1 MLKMNSAKSYKILI
15 LIVATVMSFVM
26 AFALMAS
33 KTTFAEEGEVFRPG
47 YVNVYDQDDKCLD
60 DKVKYQKVDGDD
72 NDVIN
77 AAVEVGNVVKFE
89 NKLVLAQGETG
100 GDLAINL
107 SIPEGMEIKL
117 LLTATALDPNGN
129 KTGVGENVS
138 YEKEITYE
146 ISLNKTNQSFVLG
159 LEDNIVTF
167 NGSKITNSNSYKLD
181 VVGDKVVVTLAFEV
195 VAVDEDKNLKI
206 NSVNQF
212 ATADNASDYN
222 QTFEIDA
229 DGKLT
234 KTATPRVV
242 LPKTVFAKTTQ
253 GYELRKIDGVG
264 YDFNYG
270 TVTMKAYRLTDK
282 AINSDS
288 LSLSA
293 KNRVN
298 YSPSDGNDNDNDYS
312 VTFSIENNSKFVT
325 FNLANKFVSEQMS
338 FEVMWGEKELES
350 FEVEVIPAN
359 DEGDYK
365 NQAPTINNEDYVIAQ
380 LESYQKALESKAKDE
395 HGNSIALGK
404 SFAIPSMDHFI
415 ADDNASYNELTKK
428 YYYITPSKTATQTST
443 TTMKLDVAGIYKV
456 YVMASEKT
464 AYEALEMDSN
474 FFYDVKEGKY
484 LLKDGDDFT
493 EVLEGTTAFDEA
505 LDENKYFIYMFTF
518 EIKDDAPLKAVANTQ
533 DDGFVG
539 IKYKVEKFT
548 VSENTT
554 TVYKLYYNSNVNAKA
569 GDSGW
574 VEIVNNTSIPE
585 NGANGYTYDELT
597 EINFDNSALTFTPD
611 KVGAYKIECEVK
623 SKVQSGK
630 SVSQSVVIAVRG
642 EPTTV
647 EVPTHWFR
655 DNLASIIFLGIGTL
669 CLIGIVILLLIKP
682 KDELDAEVVEKSS
695 KKDNKS
701 K

>member
-1 MLKMNSAKSYKILI
+1 MLKMNSAKSYKILL
-15 LIVATVMSFVM
+15 LIVAMVMSFVM

-33 KTTFAEEGEVFRPG
+33 KTTLAEEGEVFRPS

-77 AAVEVGNVVKFE
+77 ATVEVGNVVKFE

-129 KTGVGENVS
+129 KTEVGEDVS

-146 ISLNKTNQSFVLG
+146 KTLTNSSQSFVLG

-167 NGSKITNSNSYKLD
+167 EGNKITSANNYKLD
-181 VVGDKVVVTLAFEV
+181 AVGNKVVVSIAFEV
-195 VAVDEDKNLKI
+195 VTVGNDNNLKI

-212 ATADNASDYN
+212 ASSGDNNYN

-229 DGKLT
+229 EGNLV

-242 LPKTVFAKTTQ
+242 LPKTVYAKTTQ
-253 GYELRKIDGVG
+253 GYKLRKIDGYG

-325 FNLANKFVSEQMS
+325 FNLADKFVSEIMS

-350 FEVEVIPAN
+350 FDVEVIPAT
-359 DEGDYK
+359 DEGDYQ
-365 NQAPTINNEDYVIAQ
+365 NQAPTINNEDYILYQ
-380 LESYQKALESKAKDE
+380 LESYQKALENKAKDE

-404 SFAIPSMDHFI
+404 SFTIPSMDHFI
-415 ADDNASYNELTKK
+415 SDDNASYNELTKK

-443 TTMKLDVAGIYKV
+443 TTMKLDVAGVYRV
-456 YVMASEKT
+456 YVMASEKFGDR
-464 AYEALEMDSN
+464 ALEMNSN

-484 LLKDGDDFT
+484 LLKDGDEFT
-493 EVLEGTTAFDEA
+493 EVIQGTTAFDEA

-518 EIKDDAPLKAVANTQ
+518 VIEDDAPLKAIANNQ

-554 TVYKLYYNSNVNAKA
+554 TVYKLYYNSNVNATA
-569 GDSGW
+569 DDSGW
-574 VEIVNNTSIPE
+574 VEIVNNNSIPD
-585 NGANGYTYDELT
+585 NGANGYTYDELS
-597 EINFDNSALTFTPD
+597 EINFDSSALTFTPD

-647 EVPTHWFR
+647 EVPTYWFR

-682 KDELDAEVVEKSS
+682 KDDLETEVIETPKTKKKAS
-695 KKDNKS
+695 K
-701 K
+701 